1 MNNCYLCADE
11 RTAPVFCGYC
21 ADVSAAPV
29 LVYPPCDDCARGR
42 GGHSAGDV
50 YEGIQA
56 FMAASRPGGPQTVA
70 DAYRERRPA
79 VSSME
84 ELPDHTWAFVQE
96 SPGTD
101 VPKAAS
107 GLISAA
113 LLKMSPLQR
122 QVFSLR
128 YYEEL
133 DYDEISRITGSNKNT
148 LMVSYYEARKKIEKE
163 IENG

>member
-1 MNNCYLCADE
+1 M
-11 RTAPVFCGYC
+11 
-21 ADVSAAPV
+21 
-29 LVYPPCDDCARGR
+29 
-42 GGHSAGDV
+42 
-50 YEGIQA
+50 
-56 FMAASRPGGPQTVA
+56 
-70 DAYRERRPA
+70 
-79 VSSME
+79 
-84 ELPDHTWAFVQE
+84 
-96 SPGTD
+96 
-101 VPKAAS
+101 PKAAS

-148 LMVSYYEARKKIEKE
+148 LMVSYYEAREKIEKE